1 MVEGRRR
8 LLSEWMAWREQEM
21 EDLRAERLE
30 IGLPEEP
37 EDLASVGADG
47 EPAKV
52 VEEIVEEIVDET
64 EEIIS

>member
-1 MVEGRRR
+1 M
-8 LLSEWMAWREQEM
+8 
-21 EDLRAERLE
+21 
-30 IGLPEEP
+30 GLPEELEEVVP
-37 EDLASVGADG
+37 AGEDG